1 MVLLCLKMAFQVFNI
16 FQKAV
21 ALFGIGFNAALV
33 LDCNSLSPNFISLY
47 LFFMVQYSKSLLV
60 YILHNSKVF
69 LQCDY
74 MSKKVVSMYFKVL

>member
-1 MVLLCLKMAFQVFNI
+1 MVLLSFKMAFQVFSI

-21 ALFGIGFNAALV
+21 ALV
-33 LDCNSLSPNFISLY
+33 LTCNSLSPNFISLY

-74 MSKKVVSMYFKVL
+74 MSKKVLSMYFKVL